1 MQWNRDGQKVCIAYE
16 DGIHTHT
23 HTHILSLL
31 LQILR
36 KKLSRIFRKCTT
48 DHFVEQNDV
57 IFLYPYLFFHWTTN
71 IIPFPLLSILRLFH
85 HLLSSHP
92 QGAVIVGSVDGNRI
106 WGKDIKGVQL
116 VQVAWSPDSKV
127 ILFGTGIGEVHIY
140 DSHGSYNV
148 RKMPCSTCINLY
160 TTLANICFSHCCQ
173 QYTLCSGKA
182 NVTLRSISF
191 QYTLHPI

>member
-1 MQWNRDGQKVCIAYE
+1 MN
-16 DGIHTHT
+16 
-23 HTHILSLL
+23 
-31 LQILR
+31 
-36 KKLSRIFRKCTT
+36 
-48 DHFVEQNDV
+48 HFVEQNDSN
-57 IFLYPYLFFHWTTN
+57 IFSTHIYFFTEPQTLY
-71 IIPFPLLSILRLFH
+71 IPFPLFH

-92 QGAVIVGSVDGNRI
+92 PGAVIVGSVDGNRI
-106 WGKDIKGVQL
+106 WSKDIKGVQL

-148 RKMPCSTCINLY
+148 RYSMLNVYQPTLY
-160 TTLANICFSHCCQ
+160 TLAKISFSHCCH

-191 QYTLHPI
+191 RYTLSYLL